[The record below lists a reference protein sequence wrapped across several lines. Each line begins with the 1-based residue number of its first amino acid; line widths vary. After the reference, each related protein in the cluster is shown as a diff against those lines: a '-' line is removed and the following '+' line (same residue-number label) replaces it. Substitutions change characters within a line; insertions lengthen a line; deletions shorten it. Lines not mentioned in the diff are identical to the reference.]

1 MDKTLEANMLLF
13 YIRIIT
19 NSPRDKVYVKLKA
32 LAIGDFRFPNL
43 FSAVFLISPM
53 DMKCQHGFMVGI

>member
-1 MDKTLEANMLLF
+1 MDKAPEANMLLC

-19 NSPRDKVYVKLKA
+19 NSPRDKVYVKMKA
-32 LAIGDFRFPNL
+32 LAIGDFRFQNL
-43 FSAVFLISPM
+43 FSAIFLISPM